1 MCAFTHQ
8 AKPYQLA
15 LLIKKSLDDV
25 TGTVKPLYDTSI
37 KIFISPLSILYLQ
50 EVVLIHLKKCV
61 FYIIYELKLPLRFS
75 LRHSHPTLF
84 SFGGSQPMISID
96 SYMSSS
102 YMTRNTQAFG
112 APPYF
117 VINLVPRDQR
127 GYPRFVILLRG
138 ASNKIHSR

>member
-1 MCAFTHQ
+1 M
-8 AKPYQLA
+8 
-15 LLIKKSLDDV
+15 
-25 TGTVKPLYDTSI
+25 KPLYDTSI
-37 KIFISPLSILYLQ
+37 KIFISPSSILYLQ

-84 SFGGSQPMISID
+84 SFGGSQPMISLD

-102 YMTRNTQAFG
+102 CMTRNTQAFG

-117 VINLVPRDQR
+117 VIWSPGTR
-127 GYPRFVILLRG
+127 GVILGLLFCSGSHLTKYIPGNIQVQYIFHIG
-138 ASNKIHSR
+138 AVSDG